1 METVFNL
8 ANEKMEKSISSLKH
22 EYNSIRAGRAN
33 AAVLDKIQVDYYGCP
48 TPINQMAAISVPE
61 ARILAIQPWDASS
74 LSLIEKA
81 IQASDIGINPSNDGR
96 VIRLVFPALTE
107 ERRKQI
113 SKEVSQYAEECKVG
127 IRNIRRD
134 CIDKIKAMK
143 KNSDITEDD
152 QKYAEEKIQKITDE
166 FIKKVDEVA
175 DAKTKEIMEI

>member
-1 METVFNL
+1 MKAVFEK
-8 ANEKMEKSISSLKH
+8 AREKMEKTLSSLKY

-48 TPINQMAAISVPE
+48 TPVNQMAAISVPE
-61 ARILAIQPWDASS
+61 ARILAIQPWDAST

-107 ERRKQI
+107 ERRKQL
-113 SKEVSQYAEECKVG
+113 SKEVAQFAEEAKVG
-127 IRNIRRD
+127 VRNVRRD

-143 KNSDITEDD
+143 KNSEITEDD
-152 QKYAEEKIQKITDE
+152 LKYGEEEMQKITDE
-166 FIKKVDEVA
+166 FIKKIDEVSA
-175 DAKTKEIMEI
+175 AKTKEIMEI

>member
-1 METVFNL
+1 MESVFSL
-8 ANEKMEKSISSLKH
+8 AKEKMEKTIASLKY
-22 EYNSIRAGRAN
+22 EYNGIRAGRAN

-48 TPINQMAAISVPE
+48 TPINQMAAVSVPE
-61 ARILAIQPWDASS
+61 ARILAIQPWDTSS

-113 SKEVSQYAEECKVG
+113 SKDVSQFAEEAKVG
-127 IRNIRRD
+127 VRNIRRD

-143 KNSDITEDD
+143 KNSEITEDD
-152 QKYAEEKIQKITDE
+152 QKFAEEKIQKITDE

>member
-1 METVFNL
+1 MQTVFNK
-8 ANEKMEKSISSLKH
+8 ANEKMEKTISSLKS

-48 TPINQMAAISVPE
+48 TPINQMAAVSVPE
-61 ARILAIQPWDASS
+61 ARILAIQPWDAST
-74 LSLIEKA
+74 LSIIEKA

-113 SKEVSQYAEECKVG
+113 SKEVSQYAEEAKVG
-127 IRNIRRD
+127 VRNIRRD

-143 KNSDITEDD
+143 KNSEITEDD
-152 QKYAEEKIQKITDE
+152 QKFAEEKIQKITDE

-175 DAKTKEIMEI
+175 AAKTKEIMEI

>member
-1 METVFNL
+1 MKTVFEK
-8 ANEKMEKSISSLKH
+8 AKEKMEKSVSSLKY

-61 ARILAIQPWDASS
+61 ARILAIQPWDAST

-81 IQASDIGINPSNDGR
+81 IQTSDIGINPSNDGR

-107 ERRKQI
+107 ERRKQL
-113 SKEVSQYAEECKVG
+113 SKEVAQLAEEAKVG
-127 IRNIRRD
+127 VRNIRRD

-143 KNSDITEDD
+143 KNSEITEDD
-152 QKYAEEKIQKITDE
+152 QKYGEEEIQKITDE
-166 FIKKVDEVA
+166 YVKKIDEVA
-175 DAKTKEIMEI
+175 AAKSKEIMEI

>member
-1 METVFNL
+1 MESVFSL
-8 ANEKMEKSISSLKH
+8 AREKMEKTIASLKY
-22 EYNSIRAGRAN
+22 EYNGIRAGRAN

-48 TPINQMAAISVPE
+48 TPINQMAAVSVPE

-113 SKEVSQYAEECKVG
+113 SKDVSQFAEEAKVG
-127 IRNIRRD
+127 VRNIRRD

-143 KNSDITEDD
+143 KNSEITEDD
-152 QKYAEEKIQKITDE
+152 QKFAEEKIQKITDE

>member
-1 METVFNL
+1 MESVFSL
-8 ANEKMEKSISSLKH
+8 AKEKMEKTIASLKY
-22 EYNSIRAGRAN
+22 EYNGIRAGRAN
-33 AAVLDKIQVDYYGCP
+33 AAVLDKFQVDYYGCP
-48 TPINQMAAISVPE
+48 TPINQMAAVSVPE

-113 SKEVSQYAEECKVG
+113 SKDVSQFAEEAKVG
-127 IRNIRRD
+127 VRNIRRD

-143 KNSDITEDD
+143 KNSEITEDD
-152 QKYAEEKIQKITDE
+152 QKFAEEKIQKITDE

>member
-1 METVFNL
+1 MSDLNEFE
-8 ANEKMEKSISSLKH
+8 EKMKKTISV
-22 EYNSIRAGRAN
+22 YNENLSEIRAGRAN
-33 AAVLDKIQVDYYGCP
+33 PAILNKIRVDYYGTP
-48 TPINQMAAISVPE
+48 TPINQVAGISVPE
-61 ARILAIQPWDASS
+61 ARLIVIQPWDAST
-74 LSLIEKA
+74 LREIEKA

-113 SKEVSQYAEECKVG
+113 SKEVAQLAEDAKVG

-134 CIDKIKAMK
+134 CIDKIKAKK
-143 KNSDITEDD
+143 KNSEITEDD

-166 FIKKVDEVA
+166 FIKKVDEIA

>member
-1 METVFNL
+1 MESVFSL
-8 ANEKMEKSISSLKH
+8 AREKMEKTIASLKY
-22 EYNSIRAGRAN
+22 EYNGIRAGRAN

-48 TPINQMAAISVPE
+48 TPINQMAAVSVPE
-61 ARILAIQPWDASS
+61 ARILAIQPWDTSS

-113 SKEVSQYAEECKVG
+113 SKDVSQFAEEAKVG
-127 IRNIRRD
+127 VRNIRRD

-143 KNSDITEDD
+143 KNSEITEDD
-152 QKYAEEKIQKITDE
+152 QKFAEEKIQKITDE